1 MATIGGVNAV
11 TSGLV
16 LALDAANLKSYVS
29 GSTTWRDLSGNN
41 NSGSLVNG
49 PTYSSDSGG
58 SIVLDGVDDGVTVP
72 TKTTLQPPTSL
83 TLESIFKINNYTNGM
98 YIISYSG
105 NGLGAFVKYGFRL
118 LTSGGVSANINPI
131 STVTALSSNINII
144 LNTWIYAT
152 LTYDGASLRI
162 YINGNLRN
170 STSVTGTMDY
180 TTYASPY
187 YLSIGRKNEQEGG
200 YVSGSISSVKLYNR
214 ALSADEILQNY
225 NAQKSRFNL

>member
-1 MATIGGVNAV
+1 MATQYAFGKIV
-11 TSGLV
+11 TNGLV
-16 LALDAANLKSYVS
+16 LALDAANPKSYVS

-98 YIISYSG
+98 YIISHSG

-144 LNTWIYAT
+144 NFIIIIY
-152 LTYDGASLRI
+152 
-162 YINGNLRN
+162 
-170 STSVTGTMDY
+170 
-180 TTYASPY
+180 
-187 YLSIGRKNEQEGG
+187 KN
-200 YVSGSISSVKLYNR
+200 Y
-214 ALSADEILQNY
+214 
-225 NAQKSRFNL
+225 